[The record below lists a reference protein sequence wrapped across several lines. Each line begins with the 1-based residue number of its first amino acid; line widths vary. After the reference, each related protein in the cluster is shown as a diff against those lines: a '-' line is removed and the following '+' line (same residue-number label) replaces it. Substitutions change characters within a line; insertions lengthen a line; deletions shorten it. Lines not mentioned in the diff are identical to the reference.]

1 MKWSEDEFFMKAR
14 DSGWK
19 IKRSGAFR
27 DSPCM
32 HSIRRYL
39 AERDIPMTIENKDK
53 NSLATFAGRTRTQ
66 VDHVRGSGS
75 QAMFAGHVRRL
86 GMHVGT
92 FASHIRTLAGH
103 VGGPGS

>member
-1 MKWSEDEFFMKAR
+1 MRFE
-14 DSGWK
+14 
-19 IKRSGAFR
+19 ICT
-27 DSPCM
+27 PCT
-32 HSIRRYL
+32 INRYL
-39 AERDIPMTIENKDK
+39 VERDIPMTIENKNK

-66 VDHVRGSGS
+66 VDHVRGSGSQTMFAGHVRSPCS

-92 FASHIRTLAGH
+92 FASHIRTLAGD